1 MKRTLPVLVAALSGL
16 LMICDFLFKNA
27 ALQNLSKEIQNWSVV
42 VSACA
47 LGLGAVSLFRVHGRK
62 ILRMDKGWINS
73 IVLILAML
81 FMSFRGIVNGTTDKY
96 YLFLFDSML
105 NPLSAAV
112 YASLAFYISSAAY
125 RAFRIR
131 STEAGVLLAA
141 GLIVLLGKAPI
152 GDSISS
158 VLPRVADW
166 IINVPNVA
174 AQRGI
179 IICSA
184 IGVMSSSLRVL
195 LGLERHYL
203 GN

>member
-1 MKRTLPVLVAALSGL
+1 MKRYLPVLVATISGL
-16 LMICDFLFKNA
+16 LMICDFLIKNA
-27 ALQNLSKEIQNWSVV
+27 VLQNLSKEVQNWSVV
-42 VSACA
+42 VSAFA
-47 LGLGAVSLFRVHGRK
+47 LGLGAVSLFRIHGRRIFRK
-62 ILRMDKGWINS
+62 EKGWINS
-73 IVLILAML
+73 IVLIAAML
-81 FMSFRGIVNGTTDKY
+81 FISFRGIVNGTTDKY
-96 YLFLFDSML
+96 YVFLFDSML
-105 NPLSAAV
+105 NPLGAAV

-131 STEAGVLLAA
+131 SIEAGVLLVA
-141 GLIVLLGKAPI
+141 GLVVLLGKAPI
-152 GDSISS
+152 GDSISAA
-158 VLPRVADW
+158 LPRVADW

-184 IGVMSSSLRVL
+184 IGVMSTSLRVL